1 MPLSNLVWISIENER
16 VFIKRR
22 PGLRGRTGEAREIEG
37 RRGGQRVQ
45 KDTEKAGRQYQP
57 TFHDSSVE
65 TYSIKILVKTF
76 LLPNKKSKLHEKRR
90 RRRRKKFL
98 TRKEGLWKF

>member
-37 RRGGQRVQ
+37 KEERAESTKGHGKGWAPVPTNFPRFLRRNLFH
-45 KDTEKAGRQYQP
+45 KDSCQN
-57 TFHDSSVE
+57 
-65 TYSIKILVKTF
+65 F
-76 LLPNKKSKLHEKRR
+76 LIAE
-90 RRRRKKFL
+90 
-98 TRKEGLWKF
+98 